1 MFTNIMVPVDLAHVD
16 SLDRT
21 ITIACDMAKVYSSS
35 LHFVAVTGS
44 GPGPA
49 ARNPE
54 EFTEKLQALAAKWAS
69 QSGINIDAKTIV
81 SNDVAVELDASLR
94 HACDELGAD
103 LVIVGSH
110 VPGFADY
117 VVRSHGGSLASHAKV
132 SVLVVR

>member
-1 MFTNIMVPVDLAHVD
+1 MFNNIMVPVDLAHAD
-16 SLDRT
+16 SLQQA
-21 ITIACDMAKVYSSS
+21 ITVACDMAKAYSSS

-44 GPGPA
+44 GPSPA

-69 QSGINIDAKTIV
+69 QSGVKIDTKTIV

-94 HACDELGAD
+94 QACEELGAD

-132 SVLVVR
+132 SVFVIR